1 MARRQSNAAPL
12 VSPTKA
18 PRAVSPTNTKGLR
31 SQSPTVR
38 TSPTSTSL
46 TPTSPCFSNTNT
58 NTTVGANGSAG
69 APPSANCFGSF
80 RNFVRVRPFKDKEAN
95 TKPPEQVVP
104 RPALEFN
111 NGNALTI
118 LDPAKQFKVPLK
130 NAKVNPYESDNI
142 IWSFVDPLETE
153 IERKAKEA
161 SSSRN
166 IPQMQADVY
175 RKVVEP
181 VFPSILEGYS
191 AAFIVLGAADT
202 GKATTM
208 FGDETWAATN
218 LGMFPRF
225 VEDLYSK
232 YNEKV
237 RGETTLKFEASC
249 VEVAGTA
256 RDEKFVDLL
265 NVKASNLKV
274 VDTETE
280 GVILEGSA
288 RVSCETPSDLIE
300 QVKKAVKPVRARKN
314 SSYAITIHIT
324 ETTTYKN
331 LENPNAPPKILSRRS
346 SVSFSILRALHSNAT
361 FARCVDNAVE
371 RDSGINAR
379 SKPPTRDSCW
389 TRLFADVFLQKLN
402 VTTLSCISPYYE
414 HVKDSAVTL
423 EYAKKL
429 GEIRTFPCLR
439 TDQSEVEYRRLA
451 DEIYSLD
458 ESVNQA
464 NQTIQIIQ
472 DEIDRCHREYEQA
485 ASHNEEAFGDCQRS
499 KIALKAYTQF
509 QGRETAKGRAKA
521 SVYKK
526 EAAALEDI
534 ITGIKS
540 ETKSTLEATD
550 AVRQERQAA
559 DDRIAKIEADINKQK
574 STNSVYE
581 TELAIFTKEEDAV
594 KKMEEFIGN
603 ASVGRD
609 EARLELVQQ
618 TVALKG
624 EAPALKAEAAKAE
637 AALAEQKKKEDS
649 VAQTASAQR
658 AKKQAVANKQAEL
671 DRLKAEIAK
680 TQKEIESLEADHSA
694 KQHKINTAPKGCCVI
709 M

>member
-1 MARRQSNAAPL
+1 MAARRQSNAAPL
-12 VSPTKA
+12 MSPTKA
-18 PRAVSPTNTKGLR
+18 TRAVSPTNTKGVR

-46 TPTSPCFSNTNT
+46 TPTSPAFSNTN
-58 NTTVGANGSAG
+58 NTAANASGAI
-69 APPSANCFGSF
+69 APPSVNCFGSF

-95 TKPPEQVVP
+95 TKPPEQVMP
-104 RPALEFN
+104 RPAIEFN
-111 NGNALTI
+111 GAALTI
-118 LDPAKQFKVPLK
+118 VDPAKQFKVPLK
-130 NAKVNPYESDNI
+130 NAKANPYESENI
-142 IWSFVDPLETE
+142 IWSFIDPLETE
-153 IERKAKEA
+153 IERKAMEA
-161 SSSRN
+161 ASSRN

-181 VFPSILEGYS
+181 LFPSILEGYS

-218 LGMFPRF
+218 LGLFPRF
-225 VEDLYSK
+225 IEDLFIK
-232 YNEKV
+232 FNEKV

-249 VEVAGTA
+249 VEVIGTA
-256 RDEKFVDLL
+256 REEKFVDLL
-265 NVKASNLKV
+265 KKSADLKV

-288 RVSCETPSDLIE
+288 RVTCESASDIIE

-324 ETTTYKN
+324 DTTTYKN
-331 LENPNAPPKILSRRS
+331 LENPNAAPKILSRRS
-346 SVSFSILRALHSNAT
+346 AVSFSILRALHSNAT

-371 RDSGINAR
+371 RDTGVNTR

-402 VTTLSCISPYYE
+402 VTTISCVSPYYE
-414 HVKDSAVTL
+414 HVKESAVTL

-429 GEIRTFPCLR
+429 GDIRTFPCLR
-439 TDQSEVEYRRLA
+439 TDQTEVEYRRLA
-451 DEIYSLD
+451 DEIHNLD

-472 DEIDRCHREYEQA
+472 DEIDRCHREYEDA
-485 ASHNEEAFGDCQRS
+485 ASYNEEAFGDCQRS

-509 QGRETAKGRAKA
+509 QTRETTKNKAKA
-521 SVYKK
+521 AIYKK
-526 EAAALEDI
+526 EAAVLEDAT
-534 ITGIKS
+534 TGLKA
-540 ETKSTLEATD
+540 ETKATLEATD
-550 AVRQERQAA
+550 AVRQERQKA
-559 DDRIAKIEADINKQK
+559 DDRIAKIDADINKQK
-574 STNSVYE
+574 ATNSVFD
-581 TELAIFTKEEDAV
+581 TELSIFTKEEDKV

-609 EARLELVQQ
+609 EARVELVQK

-624 EAPALKAEAAKAE
+624 EAPALKAEASKAE
-637 AALAEQKKKEDS
+637 AALAEQKKKEDG
-649 VAQTASAQR
+649 VAQIAAAQR
-658 AKKQAVANKQAEL
+658 AKKQAVATKQAEL

-680 TQKEIESLEADHSA
+680 TKKEIESLEADHSA
-694 KQHKINTAPKGCCVI
+694 KQHKIATAPKGCCIV